1 MKEDKQILVLT
12 HLSQLLNFVTGFGGL
27 IVPLVIW
34 VSKKDE
40 IYQMDEQGKA
50 IINFQI
56 SMLIYAIICIPLIL
70 FLGLGILG
78 LIFIGFMNLIFPI
91 INAMKVNNGE
101 TINYPLSFQFVK

>member
-78 LIFIGFMNLIFPI
+78 LIFIGCMNLIFPI